1 MQLASIPN
9 VAVESSGVHFCYL
22 VLKLTAGDQVKTLV
36 RALNFRPYRDN
47 LEQRIIKWTWGGLEE
62 AGLDEGNAFLS
73 VKGGGSLSI
82 NPYYGTV
89 TVFGGRPDSGIEEN
103 REEVAQLLREAF
115 PSHDLSWFT
124 PEHYEQ
130 QQRKAKEAKAAA
142 IAAKKAAAKAKKVD
156 GETKGDA
163 ANREEEV

>member
-73 VKGGGSLSI
+73 V
-82 NPYYGTV
+82 
-89 TVFGGRPDSGIEEN
+89 
-103 REEVAQLLREAF
+103 
-115 PSHDLSWFT
+115 
-124 PEHYEQ
+124 
-130 QQRKAKEAKAAA
+130 
-142 IAAKKAAAKAKKVD
+142 
-156 GETKGDA
+156 
-163 ANREEEV
+163 

>member
-1 MQLASIPN
+1 MQLVSIPN
-9 VAVESSGVHFCYL
+9 VAVEDSGVHFCYL
-22 VLKLTAGDQVKTLV
+22 ALKLTAGDQVKTLV

-47 LEQRIIKWTWGGLEE
+47 LEQRIIEWTWGGLEE
-62 AGLDEGNAFLS
+62 AGLDEDSAFLS

-89 TVFGGRPDSGIEEN
+89 TVFGGSPDSGIEEN

-124 PEHYEQ
+124 PGHYEE
-130 QQRKAKEAKAAA
+130 QQRKEKEAKAAA
-142 IAAKKAAAKAKKVD
+142 IAAKKVSAEAKKVND
-156 GETKGDA
+156 GTKGDA
-163 ANREEEV
+163 AHREEEA